1 MGECVEG
8 GFDVMLSKD
17 RFFQQHANSACIML
31 MWCRVQQQLQQCG
44 IVPRIVAQTVV
55 ARQPALIAVV
65 SQYQSTNTVSTV
77 CNTLAS
83 LRCSRLPATAARL
96 CHHQVSPSDKPRTGD
111 AAEDEGRNVLYADQA
126 NTWLDR
132 STVIPAGVKPYMKL
146 IRIDRPV
153 GN

>member
-1 MGECVEG
+1 
-8 GFDVMLSKD
+8 
-17 RFFQQHANSACIML
+17 

-44 IVPRIVAQTVV
+44 IVRRIVAQTVV
-55 ARQPALIAVV
+55 ARQPALLAVV

-83 LRCSRLPATAARL
+83 LRCSRLTPTTAARL

-111 AAEDEGRNVLYADQA
+111 AAENDEGRNVLYADQA